1 MVRCSRKINQCN
13 QLWHAAEL
21 GSVRYNPVT
30 ASIWEYSSNQ
40 CLIKWILGPLS
51 SSWSVLS
58 SQLCGFPLHRTQWH
72 DAPQTV
78 FFFVLCMS
86 VGNSQPRSQMT
97 SPLLLTSHLAPFHH
111 ERNHATTHFHLAYP
125 LQGHGRLA
133 PIPHFLLNKTPRS
146 HHPLWVL
153 EMLSLQHDYLNLALS
168 SASVNINKPQNTIQG

>member
-1 MVRCSRKINQCN
+1 MRIFFKSVPHKV
-13 QLWHAAEL
+13 
-21 GSVRYNPVT
+21 GS
-30 ASIWEYSSNQ
+30 
-40 CLIKWILGPLS
+40 G
-51 SSWSVLS
+51 
-58 SQLCGFPLHRTQWH
+58 
-72 DAPQTV
+72 APQQFMKCVIFPAVWFSTTSYPMTWCSSDSL
-78 FFFVLCMS
+78 FFLSYLS